1 MKLHFSVTSCVK
13 VRWTASD
20 SLLECGGP
28 APLWP
33 QVRMRP
39 PDVSQSYTK
48 GRYSRETWAKALSS
62 GPAPPWPEVRMRLTR
77 CVTKLAQGA
86 LHSRD
91 LGQSA
96 ARPAHS

>member
-1 MKLHFSVTSCVK
+1 MKLDFSVTSCVE

-33 QVRMRP
+33 Q
-39 PDVSQSYTK
+39 
-48 GRYSRETWAKALSS
+48 L
-62 GPAPPWPEVRMRLTR
+62 RMRLTR

-86 LHSRD
+86 VDCVARD

-96 ARPAHS
+96 AGPWPGAALA